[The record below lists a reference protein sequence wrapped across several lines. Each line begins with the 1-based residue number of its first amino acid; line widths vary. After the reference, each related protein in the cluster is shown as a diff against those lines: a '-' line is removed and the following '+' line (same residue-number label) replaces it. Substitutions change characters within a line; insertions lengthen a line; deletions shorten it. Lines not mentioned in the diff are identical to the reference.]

1 YVFRICLLP
10 SSIAVASQQRVG
22 ARINSVIRV
31 LDEATLAE
39 ISLLPAC
46 HDQPITDLQVIP
58 GSQGQGL
65 VSCSRDGTAKLWDLR
80 SSGGQP
86 VVTIAASNN
95 KKDAQIFGASVNAD
109 NALAVGVDSEVLLY
123 DINSGKKGPYFTYT
137 DVHMDIVNCVKFHPT
152 RTNLCMTGGEDTL
165 INVLDVTDLHNEDDG
180 QAPKVTISA
189 EDSVRSVCAAGPA
202 GDLLVASTCT
212 EKLQVWNAGTAQR
225 CLETSGIR
233 EHPLLRAVGSTEE
246 DVQLGYIID
255 VQYDAA
261 NNRLY
266 VVGGS
271 TNGNVVCC
279 ELLDTATLAT
289 HGVFHTGLGDEGHE
303 GVVRSAVLDTT
314 RGSVFTG
321 GEDGAVVRW
330 GPNAEESNELKDA
343 HCPKESSWCRS
354 VFALLTFLPVSI
366 VTSSGYQ
373 RVFCFQEEVK
383 KVERADS
390 ILSGAGT
397 PSTVG
402 DLTPGFR
409 GRLDSSDPFWGL

>member
-1 YVFRICLLP
+1 MVAGQPVQFLPFSRHADKKGGYVFRICLLP

-86 VVTIAASNN
+86 VVTIAASKN

-109 NALAVGVDSEVLLY
+109 NTLAVGVDSEVLLY
-123 DINSGKKGPYFTYT
+123 DINSGKKEPYFTYT
-137 DVHMDIVNCVKFHPT
+137 DAHMDIVNCVKFHPT

-225 CLETSGIR
+225 AAASTGTGEELTDLASPVFDNYATVCLETSGIR

-255 VQYDAA
+255 V
-261 NNRLY
+261 
-266 VVGGS
+266 
-271 TNGNVVCC
+271 
-279 ELLDTATLAT
+279 
-289 HGVFHTGLGDEGHE
+289 
-303 GVVRSAVLDTT
+303 
-314 RGSVFTG
+314 
-321 GEDGAVVRW
+321 
-330 GPNAEESNELKDA
+330 
-343 HCPKESSWCRS
+343 
-354 VFALLTFLPVSI
+354 
-366 VTSSGYQ
+366 
-373 RVFCFQEEVK
+373 
-383 KVERADS
+383 
-390 ILSGAGT
+390 
-397 PSTVG
+397 
-402 DLTPGFR
+402 
-409 GRLDSSDPFWGL
+409 

>member
-1 YVFRICLLP
+1 MAAGQPVQFLPLSRHADKKGGYVFRICLLP

-109 NALAVGVDSEVLLY
+109 NTLAVGVDSEVLLY

-137 DVHMDIVNCVKFHPT
+137 DAHMDIVNCVKFHPT

-180 QAPKVTISA
+180 QAPK
-189 EDSVRSVCAAGPA
+189 
-202 GDLLVASTCT
+202 
-212 EKLQVWNAGTAQR
+212 
-225 CLETSGIR
+225 
-233 EHPLLRAVGSTEE
+233 
-246 DVQLGYIID
+246 
-255 VQYDAA
+255 
-261 NNRLY
+261 
-266 VVGGS
+266 
-271 TNGNVVCC
+271 
-279 ELLDTATLAT
+279 
-289 HGVFHTGLGDEGHE
+289 
-303 GVVRSAVLDTT
+303 
-314 RGSVFTG
+314 
-321 GEDGAVVRW
+321 
-330 GPNAEESNELKDA
+330 
-343 HCPKESSWCRS
+343 
-354 VFALLTFLPVSI
+354 
-366 VTSSGYQ
+366 
-373 RVFCFQEEVK
+373 
-383 KVERADS
+383 
-390 ILSGAGT
+390 
-397 PSTVG
+397 
-402 DLTPGFR
+402 
-409 GRLDSSDPFWGL
+409 